1 MQLNCSPRSQSE
13 SKSPDP
19 TLENL
24 YILRQCQADNWDADN
39 FDPVKGSNPAK
50 AGGENQFLGKDEH
63 LSKVKDSW
71 DA

>member
-13 SKSPDP
+13 SKSP

-24 YILRQCQADNWDADN
+24 YILGQCQADNWYADS

-50 AGGENQFLGKDEH
+50 AGGENQFLGEDEH
-63 LSKVKDSW
+63 LSEVKDSW

>member
-13 SKSPDP
+13 SKSP

-50 AGGENQFLGKDEH
+50 AGGENQFLGEDEH

>member
-1 MQLNCSPRSQSE
+1 MHFAAE
-13 SKSPDP
+13 
-19 TLENL
+19 
-24 YILRQCQADNWDADN
+24 NWDADN

-50 AGGENQFLGKDEH
+50 AGGENQFLGEDEH